1 MSWLKT
7 LWSWFTTPSEDVCCE
22 EPHEIIPVEVE
33 EEQLTAGEIFQ
44 DICRAAGIQE
54 EDTERLNAV
63 ALLKNG
69 TPELS
74 TRKALRI
81 PYKHLRQSMALCSAE
96 YWEKLIHENHKIT
109 TQATDQRAG

>member
-1 MSWLKT
+1 MNCLKRF
-7 LWSWFTTPSEDVCCE
+7 WNWFITPSEDVCCE

-63 ALLKNG
+63 ALFEEWYTG
-69 TPELS
+69 TLDEES
-74 TRKALRI
+74 IKDSI
-81 PYKHLRQSMALCSAE
+81 
-96 YWEKLIHENHKIT
+96 
-109 TQATDQRAG
+109 QAFATEHGIVFGRVLGKTYS

>member
-69 TPELS
+69 TPELDEES
-74 TRKALRI
+74 IKDSIQAFATEHGIVFGRVLG
-81 PYKHLRQSMALCSAE
+81 
-96 YWEKLIHENHKIT
+96 KLIHENHKIT